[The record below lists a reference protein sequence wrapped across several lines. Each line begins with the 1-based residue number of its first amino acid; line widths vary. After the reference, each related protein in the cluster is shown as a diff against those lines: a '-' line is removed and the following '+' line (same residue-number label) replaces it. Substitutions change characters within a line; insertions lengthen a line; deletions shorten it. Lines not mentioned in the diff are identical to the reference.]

1 MVRVMVSGLVS
12 EGLQLVRDRLTTE
25 LMERLRSELA
35 DWVDSVAARVG
46 LLVNSSEL
54 VRAKAAVMARQP
66 VK

>member
-35 DWVDSVAARVG
+35 DWVDSAWAGR
-46 LLVNSSEL
+46 LVKSSEL
-54 VRAKAAVMARQP
+54 ARAKAAVMARQP